1 MKWIDRILVNF
12 YIRRHR
18 LCPDVTRD
26 QVEMSLLA
34 KGFNLVWG
42 LSWMCWGRKW
52 VQSFL
57 LCFSLGTA
65 RLEPPFP
72 ALVPKSCLVTDS
84 AVGKLLLSASE
95 FPVPGLDELD
105 GVTAACPHPQSSP
118 PEQKEVSVKCSGVRW
133 QRHWRWPSMATDHV
147 IGTHGPWL
155 SLLATFSFSWVLE
168 STKGRFSVCP
178 LQANLDLLIYI
189 VFWIFF
195 S

>member
-12 YIRRHR
+12 YIHRHR

-52 VQSFL
+52 VPSFL
-57 LCFSLGTA
+57 LCFSLGAA

-105 GVTAACPHPQSSP
+105 GVTAARPRPQSSP

-133 QRHWRWPSMATDHV
+133 QRHWRWPSMTTDHV
-147 IGTHGPWL
+147 IGTHGPDCLYLPPLASAASWRAPRGGFCL
-155 SLLATFSFSWVLE
+155 STAATLE
-168 STKGRFSVCP
+168 
-178 LQANLDLLIYI
+178 LLIYI